1 MRSQDPSQSRR
12 YLLVGL
18 IVGIVAGIGL
28 AFVLF
33 GAGGERPGTPSPTR
47 DKLWLPFIGQGG
59 QGVPATPTPT
69 KEPTL
74 TASPTSPLA
83 TPTAAPVLDDLEVEW
98 DGYPV
103 VEHGSKLGVHGIHAG
118 PMVEYAQDLTRS
130 GARFPVVKAV
140 DDLGWL
146 VEIKK
151 ASPGT
156 ITIGRVTSGGY
167 DGAPHIEKPET
178 DLDAMAAR
186 LVGFVLEEVEADP
199 RLREAVDYWEVVNE
213 PDPPGAEGYRRLS
226 QLMIACIEVA
236 EQHDL
241 KLAIFSLN
249 NGTPEWN
256 EMKAMVDS
264 GVFGRAKDGGHIL
277 ALHEGV
283 AWPGEPIDL
292 MWWNPDEPDPI
303 PGAPVVEGAGALT
316 FRYRYLYHLLEE
328 RDEII
333 PLVISEWY
341 CARYESDGGTPADV
355 LEAVRWYDKRA
366 ARDFWFWGF
375 CPFTVG
381 PTAEWYD
388 ADYTFAYPQLMAY
401 MQEIRGRQNAL
412 PPDESDGN

>member
-1 MRSQDPSQSRR
+1 MRSQDTSLSRR
-12 YLLVGL
+12 YLIIGL

-28 AFVLF
+28 VFVLF
-33 GAGGERPGTPSPTR
+33 SASDERPGSSSPTR
-47 DKLWLPFIGQGG
+47 DKVWLPFIGR
-59 QGVPATPTPT
+59 GVDQMETPTPT
-69 KEPTL
+69 IEPTL
-74 TASPTSPLA
+74 TASPTVLPA
-83 TPTAAPVLDDLEVEW
+83 TSTPVYLPDDELEVEW

-103 VEHGSKLGVHGIHAG
+103 VERGSKLGVHGIYAG
-118 PMVEYAQDLTRS
+118 PMVDYARDLARS

-146 VEIKK
+146 VEVKK
-151 ASPGT
+151 VSPGT

-167 DGAPHIEKPET
+167 DGAPHVEKPET

-213 PDPPGAEGYRRLS
+213 PDPPGAEGYPRLS
-226 QLMIACIEVA
+226 QLMIKCIEVA

-277 ALHEGV
+277 ALHEGSP
-283 AWPGEPIDL
+283 WPDEPIDL
-292 MWWNPDEPDPI
+292 MWWNPDAPDPI
-303 PGAPVVEGAGALT
+303 PGAPVVERAGALT

-341 CARYESDGGTPADV
+341 CARYESGGGTPADV

-388 ADYTFAYPQLMAY
+388 ADYTFAYPDLMAY
-401 MQEIRGRQNAL
+401 MREIRERQNAL
-412 PPDESDGN
+412 PPDESNGD